1 MSVNKPM
8 IYLALLLVIGALA
21 VATGCGEIV
30 TGSGEIATW
39 DMDYDDFDKIEVGS
53 AFEVTMVRDDAYL
66 VRITIDKTLYEY
78 LKINQRG
85 NTLFIGLKPNNTYVR
100 TTQQAVIHLP
110 DLRLLELSGA
120 SQATVEGFT
129 VAHSLDFEL
138 SGASEMDLGPTMAGN
153 SGIKLSGASRATGYI
168 QMDDGHFDLSGAS
181 TLELQ
186 GYGDDISIRAS
197 GDSEVTLPDFPVA
210 TADINLSGASYAI
223 IDVSDRMDINLSGAS
238 TLEYSGDPKLG
249 SLNVSGGST
258 IEQINTE

>member
-1 MSVNKPM
+1 MSVNKPV
-8 IYLALLLVIGALA
+8 IYLALFLAIGALA
-21 VATGCGEIV
+21 AATGCGAIV

-53 AFEVTMVRDDAYL
+53 AFEVTVVRDDAYL

-78 LKINQRG
+78 LNIDQRG
-85 NTLFIGLKPNNTYVR
+85 NTLHIGLKPNNTYVR

-110 DLRLLELSGA
+110 DLRRLELSGA
-120 SQATVEGFT
+120 SRATVTGFT
-129 VAHSLDFEL
+129 VTHSLDFEL
-138 SGASEMDLGPTMAGN
+138 SGASEMGLELTMASN
-153 SGIKLSGASRATGYI
+153 SGFKLSGASRAAGYI

-181 TLELQ
+181 SLELQ
-186 GYGDDISIRAS
+186 GSGDDISIGAS
-197 GDSEVTLPDFPVA
+197 GASQVTLPDFPVA
-210 TADINLSGASYAI
+210 TADINLSGASHAV

-258 IEQINTE
+258 IERINPE